1 MVTAEPELSFD
12 IDVTA
17 SDGTWIRRGNHAIWR
32 GSRAA
37 GETPYLLHE
46 WTERGVRP
54 FPLRDD
60 KPVLHRVPAGT
71 PYHIAHLFGFWVVND
86 VDAMLLTAK
95 RDGTT
100 YHMLVVGG
108 RTQGFAAASCLFVC
122 PKCAARFGE
131 QKGPAMGGS
140 YQPFIDFA
148 LKRVRAVN
156 ADAALRT
163 CPRCGAAH
171 PPIYGF
177 HAEADTPDER
187 AARDAG

>member
-37 GETPYLLHE
+37 GATPYLLHE

-71 PYHIAHLFGFWVVND
+71 PYHIARLFGFWVVND

-95 RDGTT
+95 RDDTT

-108 RTQGFAAASCLFVC
+108 LTEGLREAACLFVC

-131 QKGPAMGGS
+131 EKFAFRGDYEG
-140 YQPFIDFA
+140 FIAFA
-148 LKRVRAVN
+148 SKRVRAFN

-163 CPRCGAAH
+163 CPRCGHVH

-177 HAEADTPDER
+177 HADADTPDER
-187 AARDAG
+187 AARDLG